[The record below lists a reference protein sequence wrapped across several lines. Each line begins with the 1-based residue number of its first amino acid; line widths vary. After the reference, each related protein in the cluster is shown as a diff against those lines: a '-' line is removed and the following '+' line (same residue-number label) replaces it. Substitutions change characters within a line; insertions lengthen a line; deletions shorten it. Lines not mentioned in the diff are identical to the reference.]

1 MPLKKQTAQKEN
13 IGSRENSGRQ
23 TVPEIEVRKKKMIE
37 DPADSRLFYSFS
49 TDYDGR
55 DQSYSFVLMTDD
67 HSAGYQFI
75 LSCGKSKISVIA
87 MLREN
92 DMLSMDRS
100 IAPLSV
106 NLTTQQISDPEE
118 IHLAVTE
125 LLIGLGVSPESLG
138 RYSSPEFMNFLGL
151 LADDAQ
157 KRISAT
163 QRQKNGSGS
172 DRPKT
177 DDRNNASSCGQAPKQ
192 HEDGRNR
199 ESQRISAGGDY
210 RFRSGSSTAA
220 GGIGVQTDS
229 RINSWKEAESRG
241 FFDAVITCSIL
252 KFCCFSGRASRTE
265 FLWFMLFNTSVLIC
279 FGLLGMTTGYSLT
292 SVMLYILIQLV
303 LLLPNISLLAR
314 RLHDINI
321 TALLVPL
328 FMIPYYAV
336 VFVATAVTVLDSP
349 ETAIPCV
356 LMLLTFTAIFSLIPP
371 QNANNR
377 YNDKN

>member
-67 HSAGYQFI
+67 NSAGYQFI
-75 LSCGKSKISVIA
+75 LSRSKSKISVIA

-92 DMLSMDRS
+92 DLLSMDRS

-106 NLTTQQISDPEE
+106 NLTEQQISDPEE
-118 IHLAVTE
+118 IHQAVTE
-125 LLIGLGVSPESLG
+125 LLTGLGVSPESLC
-138 RYSSPEFMNFLGL
+138 RYSSPEFMNFLSL

-177 DDRNNASSCGQAPKQ
+177 DDRNNASSCRQAPKQ

-199 ESQRISAGGDY
+199 ESQRFSAGGDY

>member
-49 TDYDGR
+49 TDYDER

-75 LSCGKSKISVIA
+75 LSRSKSKISVIA

-92 DMLSMDRS
+92 DLLSMDRS

-106 NLTTQQISDPEE
+106 NLTEQQISDPEE
-118 IHLAVTE
+118 IHQTVTE
-125 LLIGLGVSPESLG
+125 LLTGLGVSPESLG

-172 DRPKT
+172 NRPKT
-177 DDRNNASSCGQAPKQ
+177 DDRNNASSCRQAPKQ

>member
-1 MPLKKQTAQKEN
+1 MPLKKRTAQKEN
-13 IGSRENSGRQ
+13 AGSHENSSRQ

-49 TDYDGR
+49 TDYDER

-75 LSCGKSKISVIA
+75 LSRSKSKISVIA

-92 DMLSMDRS
+92 DLLSMDRS

-106 NLTTQQISDPEE
+106 NLTEQQISDPEE
-118 IHLAVTE
+118 IHQTVTE

-172 DRPKT
+172 DRPKA
-177 DDRNNASSCGQAPKQ
+177 DDGNNASSCRQAPKQ

-199 ESQRISAGGDY
+199 ESQRISAGDDY